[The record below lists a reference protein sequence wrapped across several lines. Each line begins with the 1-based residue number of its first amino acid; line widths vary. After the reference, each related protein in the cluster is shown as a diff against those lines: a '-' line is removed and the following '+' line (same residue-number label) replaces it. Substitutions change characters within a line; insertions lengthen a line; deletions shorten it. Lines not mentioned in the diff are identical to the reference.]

1 MSTLARANEIVSM
14 LEAASVRAT
23 TDPYAANAP
32 CVLVTPPNMDFD
44 LGCGVTATWQLIAL
58 APAAATADRTSW
70 ATLDNLVLQVS
81 QVVDLTEA
89 TLVSYVVNGRT
100 YPAYILHMS
109 EALTL

>member
-1 MSTLARANEIVSM
+1 MSTLARAIEIVSM
-14 LEAASVRAT
+14 LDSAGVRAT
-23 TDPYAANAP
+23 TDPYIANPP
-32 CVLVTPPNMDFD
+32 CVLVTPPNVSFD

-70 ATLDNLVLQVS
+70 ATLDELVLAVS
-81 QVVDLTEA
+81 EVVDLVEA

-100 YPAYILHMS
+100 YPAYIMSMS